1 MFDSQVFGL
10 VVLPSASPTHFTNKI
25 FQKTRRYR
33 KRQKREEKART
44 SELNRFSL
52 FCLFINTDM
61 LDNTDISVEIE
72 EKRVSYIVVVRMH
85 DVVLLSKIV
94 RCFVENS
101 LEEF

>member
-1 MFDSQVFGL
+1 
-10 VVLPSASPTHFTNKI
+10 
-25 FQKTRRYR
+25 
-33 KRQKREEKART
+33 
-44 SELNRFSL
+44 
-52 FCLFINTDM
+52 M
-61 LDNTDISVEIE
+61 LDDTDISAEIE